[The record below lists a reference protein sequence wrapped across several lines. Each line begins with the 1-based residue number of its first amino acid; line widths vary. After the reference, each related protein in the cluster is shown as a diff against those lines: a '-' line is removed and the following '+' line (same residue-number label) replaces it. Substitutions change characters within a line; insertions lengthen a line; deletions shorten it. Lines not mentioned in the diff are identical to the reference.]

1 MRTKRI
7 RNCHRICYKFHFML
21 SASLKFLALT
31 FCPLLLAL
39 CLFSVPACKKPTEPK
54 AALPDTTSHDFVFE
68 INTLGS
74 GSSSV
79 LNDVWIFDENNI
91 WAVGEIYVQDS
102 SGQAEEVYN
111 AVHWDGTRWNLV
123 RVPTLIW
130 NTTSIIYAPLNAII
144 AFSANEICVTTGGQ
158 IIWYNGSY
166 WGRWKF
172 LFDDLN
178 DSTFGGINKF
188 WGTSSTNIWGG
199 GNKGNIFHYDG
210 STWQKLASGT
220 TVDIQDIWGAVEEK
234 TKQKTILAIASFL
247 NYGRGLDLLK
257 IDGTDVTKLDTS
269 GLPFSLNS
277 IWFDLSK
284 RFYVTGNGVY
294 SKANLAEAR
303 WQSDDTHPQL
313 YKDRIRGAR
322 WNDVF
327 IAGSGGLVSHFN
339 GATWRHYTGT
349 ELPYL
354 HARYQGLDVEGNV
367 VVAVGWANSQAIVV
381 RGKR

>member
-1 MRTKRI
+1 MRLRT
-7 RNCHRICYKFHFML
+7 
-21 SASLKFLALT
+21 LKFPALT

-54 AALPDTTSHDFVFE
+54 AALPDTTSHEFVFE
-68 INTLGS
+68 IDTLGN

-79 LNDVWIFDENNI
+79 LNDVCIIDENNI

-102 SGQAEEVYN
+102 SSQSEEVYN

-130 NTTSIIYAPLNAII
+130 NTTSIIYAPLQAII

-166 WGRWKF
+166 WGQWKF

-199 GNKGNIFHYDG
+199 GNKGNVFHYNG

-220 TVDIQDIWGAVEEK
+220 TVDIQDIWGAVDEK
-234 TKQKTILAIASFL
+234 TGQQIILAVASFRL
-247 NYGRGLDLLK
+247 AVPQAKQLLR
-257 IDGTDVTKLDTS
+257 IHGNTVSLIHDV
-269 GLPFSLNS
+269 GLPFALSG
-277 IWFDLSK
+277 IWFIPGWRYFVVGD
-284 RFYVTGNGVY
+284 GVY
-294 SKANLAEAR
+294 FSEILDNPWRA
-303 WQSDDTHPQL
+303 DTAHPL
-313 YKDRIRGAR
+313 IFKDAIRGLAP
-322 WNDVF
+322 NDII
-327 IAGSGGLVSHFN
+327 IAGSFGLVSHFN
-339 GATWRHYTGT
+339 GLTWRHYIEN
-349 ELPYL
+349 ELPRFYGQYL
-354 HARYQGLDVEGNV
+354 RVSYKDKM
-367 VVAVGWANSQAIVV
+367 VVAVGWVDERAIIL
-381 RGKR
+381 RGKRNN